1 MSCLLASKA
10 NLVHNSF
17 LVYLFLVHLS
27 NSTCFGRLRV
37 VYVRWGCYSFYRGFS
52 GYSFYGW
59 LICLKVYTPLTSSSL
74 IVSNFV
80 LCGTPFLAGFYSRDL
95 FSKCFLWVMWTC
107 LVSFCCL
114 YLRGLTVCY
123 SSRLFYFVLNE
134 TQFIPLCI
142 PDSHPH
148 RITSTKCHINT
159 VVSPDNGHIVAQKV
173 QRLIDILRINI
184 LRRNRALNFLYLQAY
199 ARMHGQQT

>member
-1 MSCLLASKA
+1 MFYNSNIFGSCIIQILYTGCAKIKKNNSGGKRLSTLRLHLDFRYRGHIIIRHTSRVLINTLPLKNNMSWLLASKA

-37 VYVRWGCYSFYRGFS
+37 VYVPWGCYSFYRGFS

-59 LICLKVYTPLTSSSL
+59 LICLKVYTPFTSSSL

-95 FSKCFLWVMWTC
+95 FSKCFLWVM
-107 LVSFCCL
+107 
-114 YLRGLTVCY
+114 
-123 SSRLFYFVLNE
+123 
-134 TQFIPLCI
+134 
-142 PDSHPH
+142 
-148 RITSTKCHINT
+148 
-159 VVSPDNGHIVAQKV
+159 
-173 QRLIDILRINI
+173 
-184 LRRNRALNFLYLQAY
+184 
-199 ARMHGQQT
+199 